1 MEKYNFDTV
10 RKSGALLYEYI
21 RGSQAYGTA
30 LPTSDVDMGGVYIC
44 RPDTLYGLR
53 GRYQEQIADD
63 KNDVVWYELG
73 RYVALL
79 LESNPNMIESLYI
92 PDRCVVYEHPIIKEL
107 KTNRDM
113 FLTQECFK
121 SFIGYATTQIQ
132 KARGLN
138 KKCVNQI
145 TERKT
150 PIDFCFTFKNQG
162 TTPISAWLDENGLK
176 QIYCGLNHLPNMN
189 QMYGLFYDWGQH
201 LHMEWKTPEEFANFM
216 YNASYWSEENKQE
229 NMAAKPFIYSIQDYN
244 PELWQ
249 TIKPLKLHEIPG
261 CDNFYQAQEWNRKR
275 WIKLYHEITPKGYHG
290 IQKESG
296 TSNDIH
302 LDSIVKF
309 DKPLCYMSYNEDGY
323 QSHCKQYK
331 EYKDWEKKR
340 NPQRYLE
347 NMNNGR
353 GYDAKKVAHSVRLLH
368 MGIEIATTGH
378 FNVDRTN
385 IDRDLILD
393 IRAGKYK
400 YEELIERLVKDKACL
415 DDAIKTTKLPVS
427 VNADDIN
434 QLLIDLR
441 NKYYSENGKQ

>member
-10 RKSGALLYEYI
+10 RKSGELLYEYI

-79 LESNPNMIESLYI
+79 LESNPNMLESLYI

-138 KKCVNQI
+138 KKCVNPI

-150 PIDFCFTFKNQG
+150 PIDFCFTFKKQG
-162 TTPISAWLDENGLK
+162 TTPISAWLEENGLK
-176 QIYCGLNHLPNMN
+176 QIYCGLNHLPNMD
-189 QMYGLFYDWGQH
+189 QMYGVYYDWGQH
-201 LHMEWKTPEEFANFM
+201 IHMEWKTAEEFAEYMTTLAGIHWVDDIIFNID
-216 YNASYWSEENKQE
+216 KD
-229 NMAAKPFIYSIQDYN
+229 IYSKLAYGRGWDEKENQEYN
-244 PELWQ
+244 YQ
-249 TIKPLKLHEIPG
+249 KYIKAYKEIM
-261 CDNFYQAQEWNRKR
+261 
-275 WIKLYHEITPKGYHG
+275 PKGYHG
-290 IQKESG
+290 IVKEDGS
-296 TSNDIH
+296 SCYVH
-302 LDSIVKF
+302 LDSIVKD
-309 DKPLCYMSYNEDGY
+309 DKPICWMSYNDDGF

-331 EYKDWEKKR
+331 DYKDWEKKR

-347 NMNNGR
+347 NVSNGR
-353 GYDAKKVAHSVRLLH
+353 GYDAKNVAHSVRLLH
-368 MGIEIATTGH
+368 MGIEIATTGQ

-393 IRAGKYK
+393 IRAGKYE

-441 NKYYSENGKQ
+441 NKYYSENGKR

>member
-1 MEKYNFDTV
+1 MEKYNFDTI
-10 RKSGALLYEYI
+10 RKSGALLYEYV

-30 LPTSDVDMGGVYIC
+30 LPKSDVDMGGVYIC
-44 RPDTLYGLR
+44 SPDTLYGLR
-53 GRYQEQIADD
+53 SRYQEQIADD

-73 RYVALL
+73 RYIALL
-79 LESNPNMIESLYI
+79 LESNPNMLESLYI
-92 PDRCVVYEHPIIKEL
+92 PDKCVVYEHPIIKEL
-107 KTNRDM
+107 KANRDM

-138 KKCVNQI
+138 KKCVNPI

-150 PIDFCFTFKNQG
+150 PIDFCFTFKKQG
-162 TTPISAWLDENGLK
+162 TTPISAWLEENGLK

-201 LHMEWKTPEEFANFM
+201 LHMEFANKEEF
-216 YNASYWSEENKQE
+216 
-229 NMAAKPFIYSIQDYN
+229 MAYCRKNHLGNPFLFNLLTHNGVDICHHDLQHL
-244 PELWQ
+244 EM
-249 TIKPLKLHEIPG
+249 
-261 CDNFYQAQEWNRKR
+261 
-275 WIKLYHEITPKGYHG
+275 LYDSLVPKGYHG
-290 IQKESG
+290 IQKEAG

-309 DKPLCYMSYNEDGY
+309 DKPLCYLSYNEDGY

-331 EYKDWEKKR
+331 DYKDWEKKR

-347 NMNNGR
+347 NVSNGR
-353 GYDAKKVAHSVRLLH
+353 GYDAKNVAHSVRLLH
-368 MGIEIATTGH
+368 MGIEIATTGQ

-393 IRAGKYK
+393 IRAGKYE

-415 DDAIKTTKLPVS
+415 DEAIKKTKLPVA